1 MLHPF
6 YDNIFDSYVMSPY
19 HYDRYY
25 LSAHQGK
32 QLEQARRAKEI
43 ERYRIWKEQQAR
55 QKYEARRQQQL
66 ERERMMMSVEKQ
78 SKEEVEPNYAIVEQ
92 NYAIVRGKDGRLY
105 RILLTGGDDD
115 SHNVARNDSWY
126 KLSKPETATVK
137 DKENM
142 KNTKTNIHGSRK
154 ERNITK
160 DTKDERLTF
169 ISTDAPNKRT
179 TPSERS
185 ATLQI
190 EKMKAKIDNSVKE
203 IIPKEDHR
211 AAFAVTVEDAS
222 DSENEDDNLHS
233 IWCNRQPSPG
243 QWMEPVFN

>member
-6 YDNIFDSYVMSPY
+6 YDDIFDSSVMSPY

-25 LSAHQGK
+25 LSTHQAK

-55 QKYEARRQQQL
+55 QKYEARRQEQL
-66 ERERMMMSVEKQ
+66 ERERMMMSVENH
-78 SKEEVEPNYAIVEQ
+78 SKEEVEPNYAIV
-92 NYAIVRGKDGRLY
+92 RGTDGRLY
-105 RILLTGGDDD
+105 RILLTGRDDD

-126 KLSKPETATVK
+126 KLSKAETATVRDK
-137 DKENM
+137 DNM
-142 KNTKTNIHGSRK
+142 KSTKTKIHGSRK

-169 ISTDAPNKRT
+169 MSTDAPNKTT

-190 EKMKAKIDNSVKE
+190 EEMKAKIDNSVNK
-203 IIPKEDHR
+203 IIPKEGHR

-222 DSENEDDNLHS
+222 DSENEDDDLHS

-243 QWMEPVFN
+243 QWMEPVFD